1 MFQGKKSKVGVC
13 DSVQIIIV
21 DDVEKILKWIKAPL
35 FFSGFLYA
43 NLCCVE
49 KRSNFLFIYF
59 WRVSLF

>member
-35 FFSGFLYA
+35 FQVFSMQ
-43 NLCCVE
+43 
-49 KRSNFLFIYF
+49 IY
-59 WRVSLF
+59 VV